1 MLIGDTLPFIA
12 DFVEELDRGM
22 QTLAP
27 KAALTPGQKE
37 WLGFCLQGILV
48 TNSVCWMR
56 MERAS
61 LGRYSHAMLSWHF
74 RRPGKYWEWM
84 FQASVGA
91 LLNYYGIREGVLVVD
106 DTDRPRSKSTP
117 RLYQVHRFKDK
128 LSGGTRKGQCL
139 VVLLLVTPTVTLPV
153 GVEFY
158 MPDPALTAW
167 TKQENVLKRRGVP
180 NAQRPPKPE
189 RDPAY
194 PTKLRVAF
202 TLLQRFQRAFSWL
215 TIRAVLADA
224 LYGTQWFLDDTS
236 TLFGGVQV
244 ISQIR
249 KDQKIRFRTQE
260 WRVEKYFETFPGTS
274 MTIRIRGHQE
284 QGCLVGSARLTV
296 LAHQTKRFVIALAY
310 EGEEEPRYLVATDM
324 SWRTEDIVQTQT
336 LRWLI
341 EVFFQDWKSYEGWGQ
356 LAKQPDED
364 GSRRS
369 LILSLL
375 CDHCLLLHP
384 DQLARIEDKHPA
396 YTVGSLCEAVK
407 VESLMQCLWNVVSS
421 ESPQERFQQIANQ
434 AKVIFA
440 PKESGKHMIGRDL
453 GRMTSTPS
461 LVYRASV
468 VLKTA

>member
-1 MLIGDTLPFIA
+1 MLIGETLPFIA
-12 DFVEELDRGM
+12 QFVEELDHGM
-22 QTLAP
+22 QKLSP
-27 KAALTPGQKE
+27 KAALTPGQKD

-61 LGRYSHAMLSWHF
+61 LGRYSNAMLSWHF
-74 RRPGKYWEWM
+74 RRSGEYWEWM
-84 FQASVGA
+84 FQVSVGA
-91 LLNYYGIREGVLVVD
+91 ILHHYGIGEGILVVD
-106 DTDRPRSKSTP
+106 DTDRPRSKTTT
-117 RLYQVHRFKDK
+117 RLYLVHTFKDK

-153 GVEFY
+153 GIEFY

-167 TKQENVLKRRGVP
+167 TKHDRQLKQRGVP
-180 NAQRPPKPE
+180 KAQRPAKPD
-189 RDPAY
+189 RNPAY
-194 PTKLRVAF
+194 PTKQDVAF
-202 TLLQRFQRAFSWL
+202 AVLQRFQAAFSWL

-224 LYGTQWFLDDTS
+224 LYGTQRFLDETS
-236 TLFGGVQV
+236 ALFGGVQV
-244 ISQIR
+244 VSQIR

-260 WRVEKYFETFPGTS
+260 WRVETYFQTFPGTP

-284 QGCLVGSARLTV
+284 QTCLVGSARLTV
-296 LAHQTKRFVIALAY
+296 MAHQKKRFVIALAY
-310 EGEEEPRYLVATDM
+310 EGEDEPRYLVATDM
-324 SWRTEDIVQTQT
+324 SWRTEDIVRTQT

-384 DQLARIEDKHPA
+384 DQLARIEGKQPA

-407 VESLMQCLWNVVSS
+407 VESLMQCLWDVVSS
-421 ESPQERFQQIANQ
+421 DNPQERFQQIAKQ

-440 PKESGKHMIGRDL
+440 PNESGKHMVGRDL
-453 GRMTSTPS
+453 GRVTPTPS
-461 LVYRASV
+461 LVYRANI

>member
-1 MLIGDTLPFIA
+1 MLIGETLPFIRQ
-12 DFVEELDRGM
+12 FVEELDCGM
-22 QTLAP
+22 QQLCP
-27 KAALTPGQKE
+27 KAPLTPGQKD

-48 TNSVCWMR
+48 TNSVCWVR

-61 LGRYSHAMLSWHF
+61 LGRYSDAMLLWHF
-74 RRPGKYWEWM
+74 RRPGEHWEWL
-84 FQASVGA
+84 FQVSVGVI
-91 LLNYYGIREGVLVVD
+91 LHQHGIREGILIVD
-106 DTDRPRSKSTP
+106 DTDRPRSKSTT
-117 RLYQVHRFKDK
+117 RLYLVHRFKDK

-139 VVLLLVTPTVTLPV
+139 VVLLLVTPTVTFPV

-158 MPDPALTAW
+158 MPDPAITAW
-167 TKQENVLKRRGVP
+167 TKHERALKQRGVP
-180 NAQRPPKPE
+180 KAQRPTKPA
-189 RDPAY
+189 RNPAY
-194 PTKLRVAF
+194 PTKQSVAF
-202 TLLQRFQRAFSWL
+202 GLLHRFQAAFSWL

-224 LYGTQWFLDDTS
+224 LYGTQRFLDETS
-236 TLFGGVQV
+236 SLFGGVQV

-260 WRVEKYFETFPGTS
+260 WRVEKYFQTFPGTP
-274 MTIRIRGHQE
+274 MTVRIRGHQE
-284 QGCLVGSARLTV
+284 QPCLVGSARLMV
-296 LAHQTKRFVIALAY
+296 LAHQTKRFVIALTY
-310 EGEEEPRYLVATDM
+310 EGEDEPRYLVATDM
-324 SWRTEDIVQTQT
+324 SWRTEDIVRTQT

-407 VESLMQCLWNVVSS
+407 VESLMHCLWEVVSADN
-421 ESPQERFQQIANQ
+421 PQERFQQLAKQAN
-434 AKVIFA
+434 AIFT
-440 PKESGKHMIGRDL
+440 PNESGKHMIGRDL
-453 GRMTSTPS
+453 GRVTPTPS
-461 LVYRASV
+461 LVYRAKI

>member
-12 DFVEELDRGM
+12 DVVEELDRGM
-22 QTLAP
+22 QQLAP
-27 KAALTPGQKE
+27 KAALTPGQKD

-74 RRPGKYWEWM
+74 RRPGEYWEWM
-84 FQASVGA
+84 FQVSVGA
-91 LLNYYGIREGVLVVD
+91 LLHHYGIREGVLVVD
-106 DTDRPRSKSTP
+106 DTDRPRSKSTT

-128 LSGGTRKGQCL
+128 LSGGTRSGQCL
-139 VVLLLVTPTVTLPV
+139 VVLLLVTPTVTFPV

-158 MPDPALTAW
+158 MPDPVLTAW
-167 TKQENVLKRRGVP
+167 TKQENLLRRRGVP
-180 NAQRPPKPE
+180 KAQRPPKPT
-189 RDPAY
+189 RNPAY
-194 PTKLRVAF
+194 PTKLRVAL
-202 TLLQRFQRAFSWL
+202 TLLQRFQKAFSWL

-224 LYGTQWFLDDTS
+224 LYGTQWFLDDAS

-260 WRVEKYFETFPGTS
+260 WRVETYFETFPGTS

-284 QGCLVGSARLTV
+284 QVCLVGSARLMV

-310 EGEEEPRYLVATDM
+310 EGEAEPRYLVATDM

-369 LILSLL
+369 VILSLL

-384 DQLARIEDKHPA
+384 DQLARIEDKRPA

-440 PKESGKHMIGRDL
+440 PNESGKHMVGRDL

-461 LVYRASV
+461 LVYRANV